1 MAARYIGA
9 VKRPQIS
16 RAAVVFL
23 ALVGEGCATTHQ
35 WIYDKP
41 GMTPE
46 SFDRDR
52 GVCRAASPPR
62 GLTKMLS
69 MDDVDRDAFT
79 TCMQGRGYSARRET
93 L

>member
-1 MAARYIGA
+1 M
-9 VKRPQIS
+9 KRPQIDL
-16 RAAVVFL
+16 AAVVVV
-23 ALVGEGCATTHQ
+23 ALVAAGCATTHQ

-62 GLTKMLS
+62 GMTKTLS

-79 TCMQGRGYSARRET
+79 ACMQGRGYSARREA

>member
-1 MAARYIGA
+1 MA
-9 VKRPQIS
+9 VKSRQIA
-16 RAAVVFL
+16 RTPFRL
-23 ALVGEGCATTHQ
+23 ALLALLAPACATTHQ

-52 GVCRAASPPR
+52 GVCRAAAPPQ
-62 GLTKMLS
+62 GLTKLLH

-79 TCMQGRGYSARRET
+79 ACMQGRGYSARREA